1 MVLPGTARPVTASPS
16 RLCDHGHQV
25 ERSALLWAERE
36 RGSISDGGPAMKATS
51 VKPVRCAIYTRVSTE
66 HGLDQEF
73 NSLDAQYEAASA
85 YIKSQAHAGWTLV
98 RSRYDDGG
106 YSGGSTDRPDLQR
119 LLEDIRARKIDVIV
133 VYKVDRLTRSLA
145 DFAKLVELFD
155 AHGVSF
161 VSVTQQFNTTTSMGR
176 LTLNVLLSF
185 AQFER
190 EVTSERIRD
199 KIAAS
204 KRKGLWVGGPLPL
217 GYHMKDDKIAVVEDE
232 AERVRLIYRRYLEL
246 GGVNALVRDL
256 QKRGIRTNS
265 RLLATGATRG
275 GVPFGRGSLF
285 YLLRNRF
292 YVGEVAYKNEILPG
306 EQPAIVDR
314 ALFEAVQQKLT
325 DQWTTRSTTRNASDH
340 LLTGLLF
347 DDVGHRMVPTHATKA
362 GIRYRYYVSF
372 PHLHGES
379 KIASVGSVSRV
390 PATDI
395 ENIIVKSLNEHLI
408 AQKEKRA
415 FSLTHVR
422 DGKAALEQ
430 VVRIDVHE
438 DRLAF
443 RLKSAD
449 DEETSDAADDYLLS
463 IPWQKPPSRKSR
475 QILIP
480 HGVPKNEI
488 RPTRIERR
496 ARLVSAIARGRRW
509 LDEIVSGSV
518 TDVQQIATRQK
529 CSVRQVNMTISLA
542 FLAPDLVRAAVEGRL
557 PRGIGVER
565 LRDTPAEWSQQFE
578 ALGLN
583 PR

>member
-1 MVLPGTARPVTASPS
+1 
-16 RLCDHGHQV
+16 
-25 ERSALLWAERE
+25 
-36 RGSISDGGPAMKATS
+36 MKAAV
-51 VKPVRCAIYTRVSTE
+51 VKAVRCAIYTRVSTD

-73 NSLDAQYEAASA
+73 NSLDAQYDAASA
-85 YIKSQAHAGWTLV
+85 YIKSQAHAGWTLI

-119 LLEDIRARKIDVIV
+119 LLDDIRSRKLDVIV

-161 VSVTQQFNTTTSMGR
+161 VSVTQQFNSTTSMGR

-204 KRKGLWVGGPLPL
+204 KRKGLWVGGTLPL
-217 GYHMKDDKIAVVEDE
+217 GYRMKDDKVTVIEDE

-256 QKRGIRTNS
+256 RERNIRTKS

-275 GVPFGRGSLF
+275 GVLFGRGSLF

-292 YVGEVAYKNEILPG
+292 YIGEVNYKDEILPG
-306 EQPAIVDR
+306 EQPAIMDR
-314 ALFEAVQQKLT
+314 ALFDAVQQKLT
-325 DQWTTRSTTRNASDH
+325 DQWTTRSITRNASDH

-347 DDVGHRMVPTHATKA
+347 DDAGYRMVPTHAAKS
-362 GIRYRYYVSF
+362 GVRYRYYVSL

-379 KIASVGSVSRV
+379 KIASVGSVSRI
-390 PATDI
+390 PATEI
-395 ENIIVKSLNEHLI
+395 EDVIVKSLHDYLI
-408 AQKEKRA
+408 AQKEKPLSMATQIVDRKVLQGSIA
-415 FSLTHVR
+415 RV
-422 DGKAALEQ
+422 E
-430 VVRIDVHE
+430 VHE
-438 DRLAF
+438 DHLTV

-449 DEETSDAADDYLLS
+449 GEETSDSTDGHLLS
-463 IPWQKPPSRKSR
+463 IPWQKPPSRRSR
-475 QILIP
+475 QILLP
-480 HGVPKNEI
+480 HGVPRNEV

-529 CSVRQVNMTISLA
+529 CSVRHVNMTISLA

-565 LRDTPAEWSQQFE
+565 LRDAPAEWSQQFE

>member
-1 MVLPGTARPVTASPS
+1 
-16 RLCDHGHQV
+16 
-25 ERSALLWAERE
+25 
-36 RGSISDGGPAMKATS
+36 MKAGLAN
-51 VKPVRCAIYTRVSTE
+51 PVRCAIYTRVSTDQ
-66 HGLDQEF
+66 GLEQDF
-73 NSLDAQYEAASA
+73 NSLDAQYEASQA
-85 YIKSQAHAGWTLV
+85 YSRSQAHAGWTPL
-98 RSRYDDGG
+98 RMKYDDGG
-106 YSGGSTDRPDLQR
+106 FSGGNTDRPALQR
-119 LLEDIRARKIDVIV
+119 LLEDVRAGKIDVIV

-204 KRKGLWVGGPLPL
+204 KRKGLWVGGNLPV
-217 GYHMKDDKIAVVEDE
+217 GYEMKDGKIAIVEEE
-232 AERVRLIYRRYLEL
+232 AELVRSIYRRYLEL
-246 GGVNALVRDL
+246 GSVNELLRDL
-256 QKRGIRTNS
+256 KERNIRTKS
-265 RLLATGATRG
+265 RLLSTGVTRG
-275 GVPFGRGSLF
+275 GILFGRGAL
-285 YLLRNRF
+285 Y
-292 YVGEVAYKNEILPG
+292 YVLSNHLYIGEVKYKNEILPG
-306 EQPAIVDR
+306 EQPPIMDR
-314 ALFEAVQQKLT
+314 ALFEAVRKKSLA
-325 DQWTTRSTTRNASDH
+325 QWSHRTTVRNKADH

-347 DDVGHRMVPTHATKA
+347 DDAGHRMVPTHATKA
-362 GIRYRYYVSF
+362 GVRYRYYVSL

-379 KIASVGSVSRV
+379 KTASVGSVSRV

-395 ENIIVKSLNEHLI
+395 EDTIVNSLSESLVV
-408 AQKEKRA
+408 QKEKPNSIIKRPDRK
-415 FSLTHVR
+415 VI
-422 DGKAALEQ
+422 LEQ
-430 VVRIDVHE
+430 VARIDVHE
-438 DRLAF
+438 DRLAI
-443 RLKSAD
+443 RLKPAGD
-449 DEETSDAADDYLLS
+449 QGTADAADDLLS
-463 IPWQKPPSRKSR
+463 IPWLKPPSRKSR

-480 HGVPKNEI
+480 HDMPKSEV

-496 ARLVSAIARGRRW
+496 ARLVNAIARGRRW

-518 TDVQQIATRQK
+518 TDVQQIAARQK

-542 FLAPDLVRAAVEGRL
+542 FLAPDLVRAGVEGRL

-565 LRDTPAEWSQQFE
+565 LRDAPAEWGQQFE